1 MEPSWTR
8 DGTHV
13 PCVGGQILNH
23 WAIREV
29 PMLLSDGC
37 RVLPYLGVKPDSA
50 ASTHSLVFVFLI
62 LFLIGRYLLYNIVI
76 VSAICQHESVMGIDM
91 SSPSNH
97 PTPLL

>member
-50 ASTHSLVFVFLI
+50 ASTHSLVFVFFNFIFNWKI
-62 LFLIGRYLLYNIVI
+62 LTLQYCDCF
-76 VSAICQHESVMGIDM
+76 CHM
-91 SSPSNH
+91 S
-97 PTPLL
+97 T